1 MAKFVYKDEFPPGT
15 FFKNGKPWTPNMVRT
30 YRGLS
35 EHEFRKLSALYS
47 YEDILLK
54 DSVTANNTGT
64 RSFVD
69 NSAVLKYGGVEWTL
83 AMIYR
88 YLMPSLER
96 FERPEYRLFAQRV
109 RNHMDSNG
117 IKLRDAVDAVAEAMG
132 LASPSVRLPNVSNEY
147 YERIK
152 SDYIAFINDHRPKA
166 EYREPPDVN
175 LKWYENARLDP
186 NIYWYLFQQFDEQIA
201 KLQADNA
208 RLAEQLD
215 NTIFNYEREKDENG
229 KLQRTILKLRR
240 ANEPSI
246 VTELS

>member
-1 MAKFVYKDEFPPGT
+1 
-15 FFKNGKPWTPNMVRT
+15 MVRT

-35 EHEFRKLSALYS
+35 EHEFRKLTPLYS

-69 NSAVLKYGGVEWTL
+69 NSAVLKYDGVEWTL

-109 RNHMDSNG
+109 RNHMTTYG
-117 IKLRDAVDAVAEAMG
+117 MKLRDAVDAVAEAMG
-132 LASPSVRLPNVSNEY
+132 LASPSVRLPNVRKDY
-147 YERIK
+147 YEKIK
-152 SDYIAFINDHRPKA
+152 SDYVEFINDHRPMVT
-166 EYREPPDVN
+166 RTEPTDVN

-208 RLAEQLD
+208 RLTEQLD
-215 NTIFNYEREKDENG
+215 NTLFNYEREKDENG
-229 KLQRTILKLRR
+229 KLQRTLLKLRS

-246 VTELS
+246 ITKFS